1 LRNDI
6 KETKVNSSV
15 NQAKKD
21 RREWTIM
28 NLFAESC
35 SCFPI
40 GKVEKSECPD
50 FIVTTQHKKIGIELT
65 ELKYERRDTKFNMR
79 AHEDFLSGIM
89 LRAQMIYDKKH
100 ELVLVV
106 DVHFSDNIAP
116 DIVLSPDSDDADLLR
131 VGLSESIAKIVE
143 DNLPEA
149 TGKKYIV
156 DRMSKYGDINL
167 PKVIESVHIINMTGR
182 LEEALWYASIS
193 TRVKPLS
200 VESIAQR
207 IEDKNQKMLK
217 YDDTCDEQWLL
228 IIQNSFLMS
237 SQYDPVAV
245 KRALKHRY
253 SSRFKRVFVF
263 ERSEAHVTELNVIR
277 KIR

>member
-1 LRNDI
+1 MVMIHN
-6 KETKVNSSV
+6 
-15 NQAKKD
+15 NQAKKE

-28 NLFAESC
+28 NLFAENC

-50 FIVTTQHKKIGIELT
+50 FIVTTEQKKIGIELT
-65 ELKYERRDTKFNMR
+65 ELKYERRDKEFNMR
-79 AHEDFLSGIM
+79 AHEDFLSDIM
-89 LRAQMIYDKKH
+89 LRAQSIYEKKH
-100 ELVLVV
+100 ELTLVV
-106 DVHFSDNIAP
+106 DVHFSDVIAP
-116 DIVLSPDSDDADLLR
+116 DIVVSPESDDADLLR
-131 VGLSESIAKIVE
+131 TGHSESIAKIVE

-156 DRMSKYGDINL
+156 DRLSKYGDLNL
-167 PKVIESVHIINMTGR
+167 PKAIEAIHITNVTGR
-182 LEEALWYASIS
+182 MEEALWYASIS

-207 IEDKNQKMLK
+207 IDDKNNKMLK
-217 YDDTCDEQWLL
+217 YDNTCDEQWLL

-237 SQYDPVAV
+237 SQYDPVVV

-263 ERSEAHVTELNVIR
+263 ERSEGVVTELNVIR

>member
-1 LRNDI
+1 MN
-6 KETKVNSSV
+6 VNV
-15 NQAKKD
+15 NQSKKD

-50 FIVTTQHKKIGIELT
+50 FIVTTEQKRVGIELT
-65 ELKYERRDTKFNMR
+65 ELKYERRDKEFNMR
-79 AHEDFLSGIM
+79 AHEDYLSGIM
-89 LRAQMIYDKKH
+89 LRAQTIYDKKH

-116 DIVLSPDSDDADLLR
+116 EIVMSPDSDDADLLR

-167 PKVIESVHIINMTGR
+167 PKVIEAVHITNVTGR
-182 LEEALWYASIS
+182 MSDALWYASIS

-207 IEDKNQKMLK
+207 IDDKNHKMLK
-217 YDDTCDEQWLL
+217 YDNTCDEQWLL

-237 SQYDPVAV
+237 SQYDPVMV

-253 SSRFKRVFVF
+253 SSRFKRIFVF
-263 ERSEAHVTELNVIR
+263 ERSEGRVTELNVIR

>member
-1 LRNDI
+1 MTSN
-6 KETKVNSSV
+6 V

-28 NLFAESC
+28 NLFAENC

-40 GKVEKSECPD
+40 GKIEKSECPD
-50 FIVTTQHKKIGIELT
+50 FIVTTEKKKIGIELT
-65 ELKYERRDTKFNMR
+65 ELKYERRDKEFNMR
-79 AHEDFLSGIM
+79 AHEDFLSDIM
-89 LRAQMIYDKKH
+89 LRAQGMYEKRQD
-100 ELVLVV
+100 LTLVV

-116 DIVLSPDSDDADLLR
+116 DIIMSPESDDADLLR
-131 VGLSESIAKIVE
+131 VGLSESIARIVY
-143 DNLPEA
+143 DNQPEA

-156 DRMSKYGDINL
+156 DRMSKYGDMNL
-167 PKVIESVHIINMTGR
+167 PKVIESIHIKNVTGR
-182 LEEALWYASIS
+182 MEDALWYASIS

-200 VESIAQR
+200 VASIAQR
-207 IEDKNQKMLK
+207 IDDKNNKMLK
-217 YDDTCDEQWLL
+217 YDNTCDEQWLL

-263 ERSEAHVTELNVIR
+263 ERSEGVVTELSVIR